1 MSDSVQT
8 SCQLALQKTLIYP
21 YIIYWYCTW
30 SSTYI
35 SNLNR
40 IYYLQKR
47 AVWAITNSD
56 YQAHSAPL
64 FSKLG
69 ILDIFHINTF
79 EIAKFMFYYRNNLLP
94 LLLLNL
100 FVMNSQIHNYGTRTA
115 SNYWTHLCHTNLKQF
130 TILYQDPKI
139 WNSLPVSVTHLSN
152 LLSFKTK
159 MQELL
164 LK

>member
-1 MSDSVQT
+1 MEWHSFGKTKRKQT
-8 SCQLALQKTLIYP
+8 RQGLVIISQSNVVLLSPFTSTVRVFLLSSTTRLTLYYTLIYP
-21 YIIYWYCTW
+21 YIVYCNCTW

-115 SNYWTHLCHTNLKQF
+115 ST
-130 TILYQDPKI
+130 
-139 WNSLPVSVTHLSN
+139 
-152 LLSFKTK
+152 
-159 MQELL
+159 
-164 LK
+164 